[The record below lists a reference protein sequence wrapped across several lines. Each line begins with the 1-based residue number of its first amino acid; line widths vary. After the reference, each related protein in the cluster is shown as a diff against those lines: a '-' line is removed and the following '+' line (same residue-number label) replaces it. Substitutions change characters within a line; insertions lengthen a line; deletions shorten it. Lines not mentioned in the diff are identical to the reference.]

1 MNNIYFRQ
9 AAKMAVKNVLGQTS
23 THLWFIIRL
32 SSLRISIVHLPFI
45 YRSSTVHLP
54 FIYRSSTVHLPFI
67 YRSSTAHLPL
77 IYRW

>member
-45 YRSSTVHLP
+45 YRSFTVHLP
-54 FIYRSSTVHLPFI
+54 FIYRL
-67 YRSSTAHLPL
+67 STAHLPL
-77 IYRW
+77 MNRW